1 MRRSARQRVGGVWL
15 VSLLWTVILLVTKPT
30 LACSVCAGS
39 DPEEVRS
46 AFIVTTAFM
55 TFFPL
60 LMIGGV
66 IYWLRRRFRQLAS
79 ESSDLSRSAAS
90 H

>member
-1 MRRSARQRVGGVWL
+1 
-15 VSLLWTVILLVTKPT
+15 VILLLSEPA
-30 LACSVCAGS
+30 LACSVCGGS

-79 ESSDLSRSAAS
+79 ESSDLSRSTAS

>member
-1 MRRSARQRVGGVWL
+1 MMRAAKQRVGGVRL
-15 VSLLWTVILLVTKPT
+15 VALLSTSILLTTDPA

-66 IYWLRRRFRQLAS
+66 IYWLRRRFRQLAT

-90 H
+90 R